1 MVAVK
6 STDMGIMVYM
16 YISSENK
23 MYHPLMNKKS
33 KSFNVDMVAVKSTD
47 MGIMV

>member
-1 MVAVK
+1 MQNK
-6 STDMGIMVYM
+6 QKMVYM

-23 MYHPLMNKKS
+23 MYHPLMNEIS